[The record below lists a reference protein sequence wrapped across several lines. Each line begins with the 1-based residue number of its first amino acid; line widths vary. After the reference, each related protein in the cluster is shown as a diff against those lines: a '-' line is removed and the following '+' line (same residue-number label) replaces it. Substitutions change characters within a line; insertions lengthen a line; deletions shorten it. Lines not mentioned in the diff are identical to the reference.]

1 MSKKLEKSDSYSQ
14 AFNRLIDVCD
24 KQGTSVTSLLDKFTT
39 SRSAITA
46 WKKGN
51 INTDVLSKIATELN
65 VSLDFLLTGYEKS
78 SPAEQ
83 LTADEQRLLTY
94 YKKLSDIDK
103 GIVIGRAELLAE
115 QAEKPSEEPKNTV
128 FIEYY
133 SLPVSAGTGVDLDG
147 CEKGMLEVKEDPL
160 TLKANF
166 ALRVSGNSMEP
177 VFKNGDIVLIA
188 SQPSVEIGEIGIFIL
203 NGEGYIKK
211 FGGDCLI
218 SLNPDYDDIPL
229 NKYDSIYCRG
239 KVIGTV

>member
-1 MSKKLEKSDSYSQ
+1 MIFYKGAILTLDILDRITMLLGNREQKELTNYLKLKNVAFSEWKSGKSKSY
-14 AFNRLIDVCD
+14 RKYLIEIAEFFDV
-24 KQGTSVTSLLDKFTT
+24 S
-39 SRSAITA
+39 I
-46 WKKGN
+46 
-51 INTDVLSKIATELN
+51 
-65 VSLDFLLTGYEKS
+65 DFLVYGKEKS

-147 CEKGMLEVKEDPL
+147 CEKGMLEVEENPL

-229 NKYDSIYCRG
+229 NEYDSIYCRG
-239 KVIGTV
+239 KVIGVA

>member
-1 MSKKLEKSDSYSQ
+1 MDYS
-14 AFNRLIDVCD
+14 AFNALCT
-24 KQGTSVTSLLDKFTT
+24 QNGTTPTALALKLGLSKGNTS
-39 SRSAITA
+39 S
-46 WKKGN
+46 WKKGGN
-51 INTDVLSKIATELN
+51 PSADILIKLADELNCTVDVLLGRK
-65 VSLDFLLTGYEKS
+65 EKN

-103 GIVIGRAELLAE
+103 GVVIGRAEQLSE
-115 QAEKPSEEPKNTV
+115 QSEKSSEDSENTV

-133 SLPVSAGTGVDLDG
+133 SLPVSAGTGVNLDG
-147 CEKGMLEVKEDPL
+147 CEKGMLEVEETQL
-160 TLKANF
+160 TLQANF

-177 VFKNGDIVLIA
+177 VFHDRDIVLIA
-188 SQPSVEIGEIGIFIL
+188 SQPSVEIGDIGIFIL
-203 NGEGYIKK
+203 NGEGFIKK

-229 NKYDSIYCRG
+229 NEYNSIYCRG

>member
-1 MSKKLEKSDSYSQ
+1 MGIVYRIKQEIKAQNTTIAAVERALGLGNGTISKW
-14 AFNRLIDVCD
+14 D
-24 KQGTSVTSLLDKFTT
+24 KQSPSCNNMLKLANYLNCTVDYLLNGK
-39 SRSAITA
+39 
-46 WKKGN
+46 
-51 INTDVLSKIATELN
+51 
-65 VSLDFLLTGYEKS
+65 EKS
-78 SPAEQ
+78 SLAEK

-94 YKKLSDIDK
+94 YNRLSEFDK

-115 QAEKPSEEPKNTV
+115 QSEKSSEDSENTV

-147 CEKGMLEVKEDPL
+147 CEKGMLEVEETQL
-160 TLKANF
+160 TLHANF

-177 VFKNGDIVLIA
+177 VFHNGDIVLIA

-203 NGEGYIKK
+203 NGEGFIKK

-229 NKYDSIYCRG
+229 NEYNSIYCRG

>member
-1 MSKKLEKSDSYSQ
+1 MFYDNLKQ
-14 AFNRLIDVCD
+14 ACD
-24 KQGTSVTSLLDKFTT
+24 TKNVK
-39 SRSAITA
+39 ITPIVA
-46 WKKGN
+46 ECGGAKGSISNWKKGAYPN
-51 INTDVLSKIATELN
+51 SDIVAKLAVRLN
-65 VSLDFLLTGYEKS
+65 VSTDFLIFGKEKS

-94 YKKLSDIDK
+94 YKKLNDIDK
-103 GIVIGRAELLAE
+103 GVVIGRAEQLA
-115 QAEKPSEEPKNTV
+115 ALSEKTSEEPENTV

-147 CEKGMLEVKEDPL
+147 CEKGMLEVEETQL
-160 TLKANF
+160 TLEANF

-177 VFKNGDIVLIA
+177 VFHDGDVVLIA

-203 NGEGYIKK
+203 NGEGFIKK

-229 NKYDSIYCRG
+229 HDYDSIYCRG
-239 KVIGTV
+239 KVIGVV